1 MAATTCGISA
11 NDSIEALESFN
22 GVRRRL
28 EYKGEHSGVKIYDD
42 FAHHPTAITYASEA
56 IRNEFK
62 ENKILG
68 IIELGSNTMSS
79 GYHGNA
85 IFDSVTA
92 FDKVIWLDRN
102 KVIKDDESFNH
113 HDECIGNIKSII
125 KDYDVVLL
133 MTNKDSSKL
142 YEPIIDFLIMK
153 NNLPVF
159 PLGLVALPG
168 SIQSLQIFEPRYLKM
183 IKKCMSD
190 SHGFVIVLKINDA
203 SEYGISKKGTY
214 VEIVDFNNLP
224 NGLLG
229 ITVKAET
236 KVSINN
242 ICQLEDGLHIAD
254 IKPEI
259 DPEVDNQA
267 LLAEYPDII
276 NILSQIIKHPKVN
289 ELPIKVDFNSADS
302 VAYHLAGLIPLTSIQ
317 KQNLLEAFDATQR
330 LSILSKYIE
339 KISSL

>member
-1 MAATTCGISA
+1 
-11 NDSIEALESFN
+11 
-22 GVRRRL
+22 
-28 EYKGEHSGVKIYDD
+28 
-42 FAHHPTAITYASEA
+42 
-56 IRNEFK
+56 
-62 ENKILG
+62 
-68 IIELGSNTMSS
+68 
-79 GYHGNA
+79 
-85 IFDSVTA
+85 
-92 FDKVIWLDRN
+92 
-102 KVIKDDESFNH
+102 
-113 HDECIGNIKSII
+113 
-125 KDYDVVLL
+125 
-133 MTNKDSSKL
+133 
-142 YEPIIDFLIMK
+142 MK

-168 SIQSLQIFEPRYLKM
+168 SIQSLQIFEPRYLRM

-190 SHGFVIVLKINDA
+190 SHGFVIVLKTNDA
-203 SEYGISKKGTY
+203 SEFGISKKGTY

-236 KVSINN
+236 KVSIKN
-242 ICQLEDGLHIAD
+242 ILQLEDGLHIAD

-276 NILSQIIKHPKVN
+276 NILSQIIKHPKVS